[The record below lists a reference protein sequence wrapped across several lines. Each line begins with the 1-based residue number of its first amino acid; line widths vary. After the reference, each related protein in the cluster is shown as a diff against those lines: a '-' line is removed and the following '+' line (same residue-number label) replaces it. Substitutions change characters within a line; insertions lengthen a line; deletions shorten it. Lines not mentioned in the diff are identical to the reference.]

1 MTTQSTQREAVGL
14 TQDQAARLADV
25 SVATWRRWEQNP
37 NSVGINAREKCE
49 AALVGRDLEGELW
62 DDLRRQTDAL
72 NPERQ
77 GALGYAGAAVDA
89 NAHLLDVCCELFIMN
104 MKPTAHLR
112 SRFGS
117 AVMHA
122 KLCEVLADGRTY
134 EDAQAAVNTLLSQL
148 AGRRRA
154 AAST

>member
-14 TQDQAARLADV
+14 TQDQAARLAEV
-25 SVATWRRWEQNP
+25 SVATWRRWERDP

-49 AALVGRDLEGELW
+49 AALAGRDLEGELW
-62 DDLRRQTDAL
+62 DDLRTQTKAL
-72 NPERQ
+72 LPEHL
-77 GALGYAGAAVDA
+77 GTLGYAGASVDA
-89 NAHLLDVCCELFIMN
+89 NAHLLDICCELFTLN

-122 KLCEVLADGRTY
+122 KMCEVLADGKTY
-134 EDAQAAVNTLLSQL
+134 EEAAAAVNALLSQL
-148 AGRRRA
+148 SGRRRA
-154 AAST
+154 AANK